1 MPVIFDYMFVCSTAH
16 LFSNPTWNS
25 YSYHF
30 MVQLAAGSTRLV
42 TCYKLRIF
50 FPFRSCELRDL
61 WEVAGCYWCWLGKA
75 VVRWCPTDD
84 PHQTGLLQYVL
95 NAEFLLGNYSRQ
107 YGWSADWEGFMNH
120 AQCKI
125 SATRSWMRWKKN
137 NEAAIYNTV
146 RTLGRHWSC
155 DANTMT
161 ILL

>member
-75 VVRWCPTDD
+75 VVDGVP
-84 PHQTGLLQYVL
+84 QTTPIKLVCYSMFWMLNFCWAIIAGSMVDQQIERVSWITHSARFQLPEAECDERRTMKQQY
-95 NAEFLLGNYSRQ
+95 
-107 YGWSADWEGFMNH
+107 
-120 AQCKI
+120 
-125 SATRSWMRWKKN
+125 
-137 NEAAIYNTV
+137 
-146 RTLGRHWSC
+146 
-155 DANTMT
+155 T
-161 ILL
+161 IQ